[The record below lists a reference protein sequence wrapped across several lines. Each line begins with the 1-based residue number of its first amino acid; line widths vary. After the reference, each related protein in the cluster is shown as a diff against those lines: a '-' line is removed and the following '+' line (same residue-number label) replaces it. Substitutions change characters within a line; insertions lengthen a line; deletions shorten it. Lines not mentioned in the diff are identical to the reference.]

1 MNCPQC
7 GTENPPDV
15 TTCRKCTTELPS
27 VSMTMTTGVAS
38 GWSASA
44 PGVSSGVYR
53 SSFVVFEPGNV
64 IGNRYEVLSLL
75 GEGGMGAVYKVRDRE
90 LDRFVAL
97 KVIRPELAVRPE
109 ILQRFKQELILA
121 RQVTHKNVIRIF
133 DLGEAEGVKFI
144 TMDFIEGKDLKA
156 LLYERGKFSAEESVK
171 IMAQVCR
178 ALEAAHSEGVVHR
191 DLKPQNI
198 MVDSQERVT
207 VMDFGIARSIEMP
220 GMTQTGAV
228 IGTPE
233 YMSPE
238 QAMGEHVDARSD
250 LFTAGIIFYEL
261 LTGDTPFRADTAYAM
276 LLKRTTR
283 KARPPIELDPSIPQ
297 QINDVVVKCLEMA
310 PDQRYESASE
320 ILEDLGLKTFT
331 GTRMR
336 PVTVGAPTATV
347 AEVPTAGFMQ
357 RYWKLIAGGAT
368 ALLLVLVGVIFHQK
382 IFSGGGKGEVAP
394 SNAVAIVPFQNAS
407 GDSSLDWLG
416 TSLAELLRT
425 DVGESSTLHP
435 VSPDRLSHILSD
447 LPFNPNTELG
457 PSELH
462 RIAEFTSAN
471 LLVWG
476 QYSKN
481 GNQIRIDAKIEDVKR
496 NRTTSLKAEA
506 TGESTLLAAV
516 DQLADSVRAGLA
528 PDQSAAQ
535 EMKAAAFRPTSNSL
549 EAVRDF
555 TTGLGFFRQRN
566 HSEAAKQFEAAT
578 QADPNFALAYSWLGR
593 TYAQLGNNEQ
603 AEQAVGKAMSLS
615 GNLSPV
621 EKYMIQAAYGQIGNN
636 HTKAVEAYAKL
647 ATLMPND
654 PQIHYEFGE
663 INKSYGAYD
672 KAQEQYL
679 KALEIDPKDLESLR
693 GLGEVE
699 IELGNAQGAIDHLN
713 RAHSLAVELNNKQGT
728 AIVLHDLGEA
738 YNLLNRP
745 DDALRNFQQSLD
757 IRREIG
763 DKIGMADTLDQIALT
778 DGNIGKLREAEK
790 TYQEE
795 LKLRSDIGDKAGSGN
810 ALTNFGLMLSQE
822 GRYEEA
828 LTNTKQALQIE
839 MQTNNEPGQ
848 ALSLMNIG
856 LFSFQLA
863 KYDDALTYQQRAVD
877 LFQKLKKPIETAL
890 SLNNIGQTYAT
901 VGQFDQAASSYT
913 LGLEQARKIGDKFTI
928 SGILDGLASLYLI
941 QGRYGEALKSQQEAV
956 NNAKQL
962 QAESGAFVAEVN
974 ADYANVLNQVGRAE
988 EAQKILN
995 ESLNFAQ
1002 SAQNEYL
1009 AAKILNFQGE
1019 GFYYRGDFK
1028 SAQPLFERA
1037 QQSASKAKDLLQSL
1051 NARLNL
1057 ARTSVSEG
1065 HSAAA
1070 VGTLKG
1076 LVKEAETLGAK
1087 YIATQCSITLAEA
1100 LLGTKDYTHARE
1112 ELESTLRKS
1121 EDSGMKSLEPRA
1133 HYLLSQVLR
1142 AGGNTVEADMQ
1153 LKLAS
1158 DLLEQM
1164 RQESHADTLLER
1176 SDLKPI
1182 VDATHK

>member
-1 MNCPQC
+1 MPVADSETVVMVDATALVPGSDF
-7 GTENPPDV
+7 GT
-15 TTCRKCTTELPS
+15 R
-27 VSMTMTTGVAS
+27 
-38 GWSASA
+38 
-44 PGVSSGVYR
+44 YR
-53 SSFVVFEPGNV
+53 IEA
-64 IGNRYEVLSLL
+64 LL
-75 GEGGMGAVYKVRDRE
+75 GQGGMGRVYKAYDKS
-90 LDRFVAL
+90 LDRTIAL
-97 KVIRPELAVRPE
+97 KVVRHGVMGQADT
-109 ILQRFKQELILA
+109 LKRFKQELILA
-121 RQVTHKNVIRIF
+121 SKISHKNILRIHDMGEVGDTSF
-133 DLGEAEGVKFI
+133 ITMAYVEGQDLYGILKETPKMPFERVLKFSMALAEALAAAHAEGVI
-144 TMDFIEGKDLKA
+144 
-156 LLYERGKFSAEESVK
+156 
-171 IMAQVCR
+171 
-178 ALEAAHSEGVVHR
+178 HR

-198 MVDSQERVT
+198 LVNKDDQIFVS
-207 VMDFGIARSIEMP
+207 DFGLAKSFEEGAQ
-220 GMTQTGAV
+220 GMTKTGAFL
-228 IGTPE
+228 GTPR

-238 QAMGEHVDARSD
+238 QVEGKPADQRSD
-250 LFTAGIIFYEL
+250 LYAYGLMLYEMAVGDVPFTGESTLKVMYQRIQEKPKNPKLINPALPNWFVRIIM
-261 LTGDTPFRADTAYAM
+261 R
-276 LLKRTTR
+276 
-283 KARPPIELDPSIPQ
+283 
-297 QINDVVVKCLEMA
+297 CLEKDPAARYQNAYEIMA
-310 PDQRYESASE
+310 DFQGSKSPS
-320 ILEDLGLKTFT
+320 
-331 GTRMR
+331 
-336 PVTVGAPTATV
+336 GARSVQIQIPEFARLRWT
-347 AEVPTAGFMQ
+347 
-357 RYWKLIAGGAT
+357 WLAGGIVGVV
-368 ALLLVLVGVIFHQK
+368 LLVSVGLIFHQK
-382 IFSGGGKGEVAP
+382 IFSARGKGEVAP
-394 SNAVAIVPFQNAS
+394 SNSLAIVPFHNAS

-447 LPFNPNTELG
+447 LPFTPNTELG

-462 RIAEFTSAN
+462 RIAEFTNAN
-471 LLVWG
+471 LLIWG

-496 NRTTSLKAEA
+496 NRTTSLNAEA

-549 EAVRDF
+549 EAIRDF
-555 TTGLGFFRQRN
+555 TSGLGFFRQRN
-566 HSEAAKQFEAAT
+566 PPEAAKQFEAAT
-578 QADPNFALAYSWLGR
+578 KADPNFALAYSWLGR
-593 TYAQLGNNEQ
+593 TYLQLGNETQ
-603 AEQAVGKAMSLS
+603 AEQAAGKAMSLS
-615 GNLSPV
+615 GNLPPV
-621 EKYMIQAAYGQIGNN
+621 EKYMIQAVYGQVGNN
-636 HTKAVEAYAKL
+636 HAKALEAYAKL

-654 PQIHYEFGE
+654 PQIHCEFGE
-663 INKSYGAYD
+663 LNKSYGTYD
-672 KAQEQYL
+672 KAQEQYQ

-699 IELGNAQGAIDHLN
+699 IELGNARGAIDHLN
-713 RAHSLAVELNNKQGT
+713 PAISLAVELNNKQSK

-738 YNLLNRP
+738 YYLLNRP
-745 DDALRNFQQSLD
+745 DDALQNFQQSLA

-763 DKIGMADTLDQIALT
+763 DKIGMADTLDQIART
-778 DGNIGKLREAEK
+778 NGDIGKSGEAEK

-795 LKLRSDIGDKAGSGN
+795 LKLRSDLGDKAGSGN
-810 ALTNFGLMLSQE
+810 ALTNFGVMLSQE

-828 LTNTKQALQIE
+828 LSNTKQALQIE

-848 ALSLMNIG
+848 ALCLLNIG

-877 LFQKLKKPIETAL
+877 SFQKLKKPIETAR
-890 SLNNIGQTYAT
+890 SLNNIGLTYAT
-901 VGQFDQAASSYT
+901 VGQFDQALSSYT
-913 LGLEQARKIGDKFTI
+913 LGLEQARKIGDKPTI
-928 SGILDGLASLYLI
+928 SAILDGLASLYLI
-941 QGRYGEALKSQQEAV
+941 QGHYGDALKSQQEAV
-956 NNAKQL
+956 NNAQQL

-995 ESLNFAQ
+995 ESLTAAQ
-1002 SAQNEYL
+1002 SAQNEDL

-1028 SAQPLFERA
+1028 SARPLFERA

-1065 HSAAA
+1065 RSAAV
-1070 VGTLKG
+1070 VGTLKA

-1087 YIATQCSITLAEA
+1087 YIATQCSITLGEA
-1100 LLGTKDYTHARE
+1100 LLGTKDYAHARE
-1112 ELESTLRKS
+1112 ELESALRKS

-1133 HYLLSQVLR
+1133 HYLLSQALR
-1142 AGGNTVEADMQ
+1142 ASGNTVEADMQ
-1153 LKLAS
+1153 LKQAA

-1182 VDATHK
+1182 MEAAHK